1 RHRYYNPNTG
11 RFQTPD
17 PIGLAGGLNN
27 YQYVPNPTGWVD
39 PLGLAS
45 QKTNCPESGS
55 KVPNNATSGFTQL
68 SSQSRRYLNDLEAQT
83 GFKVTADQRTNL
95 ANALREQ
102 EFTKLS
108 PDLAKTH
115 RAEFNRVK
123 DDLITQWEQSTGQAW
138 PRYTEDVL
146 AKNGVT

>member
-1 RHRYYNPNTG
+1 
-11 RFQTPD
+11 
-17 PIGLAGGLNN
+17 
-27 YQYVPNPTGWVD
+27 
-39 PLGLAS
+39 
-45 QKTNCPESGS
+45 
-55 KVPNNATSGFTQL
+55 PNNATSGFTQL

-146 AKNGVT
+146 AKNGVTVVRRAGQPFDAHHIIESSYGGPNQWWNLHPARFPDQHQGGIHRAGGVA